1 MPGVLLA
8 VLVGLAFSQVALFCT
23 TIYLHRAL
31 SHRAITLRPSV
42 RMVFRVLIW
51 LTTGI
56 RPRQWVAVHRKHHAF
71 TDVEGDPHS
80 PVLLGFWRVQLTN
93 AALYRK
99 VARDGTTTERY
110 AKDLPPDRWDK
121 LLFDHGFIGLGI
133 GITMLCLVL
142 GWQLGLLA
150 AAVHAL
156 SYLALNAAIN
166 AVGHSFGKKSYP
178 NTAFNNQWLAFVT
191 GGEGLHNNHHAA
203 PTSAKLALG
212 HHELDLAWWV
222 IRLMVL
228 ARMATVR
235 LTETRFVSR
244 SSSSTIG

>member
-1 MPGVLLA
+1 M
-8 VLVGLAFSQVALFCT
+8 
-23 TIYLHRAL
+23 TI
-31 SHRAITLRPSV
+31 RPSAQV
-42 RMVFRVLIW
+42 VFRILIW
-51 LTTGI
+51 LMTGI
-56 RPRQWVAVHRKHHAF
+56 RPREWVGVHRKHHAY

-80 PVLLGFWRVQLTN
+80 PVLLGFWRVQLAN

-99 VARDGTTTERY
+99 VARDGVTVQRY

-121 LLFDHGFIGLGI
+121 LLFDHAFVGLGI
-133 GITMLCLVL
+133 GIAALCLIF
-142 GWQLGLLA
+142 GWQLGLIV

-166 AVGHSFGKKSYP
+166 AIGHSFGNKSYP

-212 HHELDLAWWV
+212 RRELDPAWWV
-222 IRLMVL
+222 IRLMV
-228 ARMATVR
+228 RVKVATVR

-244 SSSSTIG
+244 SPTSISG

>member
-1 MPGVLLA
+1 MTIRPSA
-8 VLVGLAFSQVALFCT
+8 QVA
-23 TIYLHRAL
+23 
-31 SHRAITLRPSV
+31 
-42 RMVFRVLIW
+42 FRILIW
-51 LTTGI
+51 LMTGI
-56 RPRQWVAVHRKHHAF
+56 RPREWVGVHRKHHAY

-80 PVLLGFWRVQLTN
+80 PVLLGFWRVQLAN
-93 AALYRK
+93 AVLYRK
-99 VARDGTTTERY
+99 VARDGVTVQRY

-121 LLFDHGFIGLGI
+121 LLFDHAFVGLGI
-133 GITMLCLVL
+133 GIAALCLIF
-142 GWQLGLLA
+142 GWQLGLIV

-166 AVGHSFGKKSYP
+166 AIGHSFGNKSYP

-212 HHELDLAWWV
+212 RRELDPAWWV
-222 IRLMVL
+222 IRLMVR
-228 ARMATVR
+228 AKVATVR

-244 SSSSTIG
+244 SPSSISG

>member
-1 MPGVLLA
+1 
-8 VLVGLAFSQVALFCT
+8 VLVGLGLSQVALFCT

-31 SHRAITLRPSV
+31 SHRAISLRPSV
-42 RMVFRVLIW
+42 TMVFRVLIW
-51 LTTGI
+51 LMTGI
-56 RPRQWVAVHRKHHAF
+56 RPRQWVGVHRKHHAF
-71 TDVEGDPHS
+71 TDVVGDPHS

-99 VARDGTTTERY
+99 VARDGVTTQRY
-110 AKDLPPDRWDK
+110 AKDLPADRWDK
-121 LLFDHGFIGLGI
+121 LFFDHAFIGLGI
-133 GITMLCLVL
+133 GIGLLCVVL
-142 GWQLGLLA
+142 GWRLGLIA

-203 PTSAKLALG
+203 PTSARLALNRR
-212 HHELDLAWWV
+212 ELDPGWWL
-222 IRLMVL
+222 IRLMVR
-228 ARMATVR
+228 ARMARVR
-235 LTETRFVSR
+235 LAETHFVSR
-244 SSSSTIG
+244 PAPSMNS

>member
-1 MPGVLLA
+1 M
-8 VLVGLAFSQVALFCT
+8 LVGLGLSQVALFCT

-31 SHRAITLRPSV
+31 SHRAISLRPSV
-42 RMVFRVLIW
+42 TMVFRVLIW
-51 LTTGI
+51 LMTGI
-56 RPRQWVAVHRKHHAF
+56 RPRQWVGVHRKHHAF
-71 TDVEGDPHS
+71 TDVVGDPHS

-99 VARDGTTTERY
+99 VARDGVTTQRY
-110 AKDLPPDRWDK
+110 AKDLPADRWDK
-121 LLFDHGFIGLGI
+121 LFFDHAFIGLGI
-133 GITMLCLVL
+133 GIGLLCVVL
-142 GWQLGLLA
+142 GWRLGLIA

-203 PTSAKLALG
+203 PTSARLALNRR
-212 HHELDLAWWV
+212 ELDPGWGL
-222 IRLMVL
+222 IRLMVR

-235 LTETRFVSR
+235 LAEARFVP
-244 SSSSTIG
+244 SSASSLTR

>member
-1 MPGVLLA
+1 M
-8 VLVGLAFSQVALFCT
+8 
-23 TIYLHRAL
+23 TI
-31 SHRAITLRPSV
+31 RPSAQV
-42 RMVFRVLIW
+42 VFRILIW
-51 LTTGI
+51 LMTGI
-56 RPRQWVAVHRKHHAF
+56 RPREWVGVHRKHHAY

-80 PVLLGFWRVQLTN
+80 PVLLGFWRVQLAN

-99 VARDGTTTERY
+99 VARDGVTVQRY

-121 LLFDHGFIGLGI
+121 LLFDHAFVGLGI
-133 GITMLCLVL
+133 GIAALCLIF
-142 GWQLGLLA
+142 GWQLGLIV

-166 AVGHSFGKKSYP
+166 AIGHSFGNKSYP

-212 HHELDLAWWV
+212 RRELDPAWWV
-222 IRLMVL
+222 IRLMVR
-228 ARMATVR
+228 AKVATVR

-244 SSSSTIG
+244 SPTSISG

>member
-1 MPGVLLA
+1 M
-8 VLVGLAFSQVALFCT
+8 
-23 TIYLHRAL
+23 TI
-31 SHRAITLRPSV
+31 RPSAQV
-42 RMVFRVLIW
+42 VFRILIW
-51 LTTGI
+51 LMTGI
-56 RPRQWVAVHRKHHAF
+56 RPREWVGVHRKHHAY

-80 PVLLGFWRVQLTN
+80 PVLLGFWRVQLAN

-99 VARDGTTTERY
+99 VARDGVTVQRY

-121 LLFDHGFIGLGI
+121 LLFDHAFVGLGLGI
-133 GITMLCLVL
+133 SALCLIF
-142 GWQLGLLA
+142 GWQLGLIV

-166 AVGHSFGKKSYP
+166 AIGHSFGNKSYP

-212 HHELDLAWWV
+212 RRELDPAWWV
-222 IRLMVL
+222 IRLMVR
-228 ARMATVR
+228 AKVATVR

-244 SSSSTIG
+244 SPTSISG

>member
-1 MPGVLLA
+1 M
-8 VLVGLAFSQVALFCT
+8 
-23 TIYLHRAL
+23 TI
-31 SHRAITLRPSV
+31 RPSAQV
-42 RMVFRVLIW
+42 VFRILIW
-51 LTTGI
+51 LMTGI
-56 RPRQWVAVHRKHHAF
+56 RPREWVGVHRKHHAY

-80 PVLLGFWRVQLTN
+80 PVLLGFWRVQLAN

-99 VARDGTTTERY
+99 VARDGVTVQRY

-121 LLFDHGFIGLGI
+121 LLFDHAFLGLGI
-133 GITMLCLVL
+133 GIAALCLIF
-142 GWQLGLLA
+142 GWQLGLIV

-166 AVGHSFGKKSYP
+166 AIGHSFGNKSYP

-212 HHELDLAWWV
+212 RRELDPAWWV
-222 IRLMVL
+222 IRLMVR
-228 ARMATVR
+228 AKVATVR

-244 SSSSTIG
+244 SPTSISG